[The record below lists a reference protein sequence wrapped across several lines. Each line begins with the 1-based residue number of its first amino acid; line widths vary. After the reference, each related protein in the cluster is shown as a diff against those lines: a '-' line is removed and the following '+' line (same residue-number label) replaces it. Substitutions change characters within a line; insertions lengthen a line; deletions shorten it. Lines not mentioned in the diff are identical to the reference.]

1 MTDSVRSFRFYGFAN
16 RALRLVLPLL
26 LRIRV
31 TGLENVPPRGPVIV
45 AFNHTMF
52 LDPPLLGTYIP
63 RRLVPLAKVEAFSI
77 PVLGSLIRW
86 YGSIPVRR
94 GAADRRALYEAMAA
108 LRNGYGLIIA
118 PEGTRSPNH
127 QLLRPRAGVVFIA
140 WRSGAPVLPVG
151 ISGVGRFWHNLSR
164 LRRTDVE
171 LRIGPPFHF
180 VCDERRP
187 SRKAMEQMAEEA
199 MYRLAALLP
208 PEQRGPYGDL
218 HLATTRYIELVPPTS
233 DRHLSP
239 QDTDGPAAH

>member
-1 MTDSVRSFRFYGFAN
+1 MTESARSFRFYDFAN

-31 TGLENVPPRGPVIV
+31 TGLEYVPPRGPVIV
-45 AFNHTMF
+45 AFNHTIF

-63 RRLVPLAKVEAFSI
+63 RRLVPLAKIEAFSI
-77 PVLGSLIRW
+77 PVIGPLIRW
-86 YGSIPVRR
+86 YGSIPIRR
-94 GAADRRALYEAMAA
+94 GAADRRALHEALTA

-127 QLLRPRAGVVFIA
+127 QLLRPRAGLVFIA

-171 LRIGPPFHF
+171 LRIGPPFRF
-180 VCDERRP
+180 VCDQRKP
-187 SRKAMEQMAEEA
+187 SRQAMEQMAEEA

-208 PEQRGPYGDL
+208 PEQRGPYSDL
-218 HLATTRYIELVPPTS
+218 SLATTQYIELVSPRADPHLPPHS
-233 DRHLSP
+233 VNESP
-239 QDTDGPAAH
+239 AY